1 MRQTPFSEQELQQIN
16 EMFHAGNTSAEIA
29 KSLGRHPNSI
39 SRRTA
44 PMRFKLVQK
53 KVGIAPPRTIV
64 NATSRHKLTG
74 GDWIPARIGAMDY
87 TAIKSRG
94 F

>member
-16 EMFHAGNTSAEIA
+16 EMFHAGNTSEEIA

-44 PMRFKLVQK
+44 PMRFKPAQ
-53 KVGIAPPRTIV
+53 KVGIVPPRTIV
-64 NATSRHKLTG
+64 NASSRQKLTG

-87 TAIKSRG
+87 AAINSRG

>member
-1 MRQTPFSEQELQQIN
+1 MRRTPFSEQELQQIN
-16 EMFHAGNTSAEIA
+16 EMFHAGNTSKEIA

-44 PMRFKLVQK
+44 PMRFKPVQ
-53 KVGIAPPRTIV
+53 KVGIVPPRTIV
-64 NATSRHKLTG
+64 NASVRGTLTG
-74 GDWIPARIGAMDY
+74 GDWQPARIGAMDY
-87 TAIKSRG
+87 AAIKSRG